1 MVTRNLQRRAGN
13 FSRVYMKVNEMADA
27 NKDLKPLKLRTTEPS
42 CGRCRDN
49 EPIGFAFE
57 FAYQP
62 IVDVTQR
69 KVCGHEALVRGPA
82 GESAHSVLSRV
93 TEDNRYRFD
102 QACRVKAIETA
113 AKLDLQGYL
122 SINFMPNAV
131 YEPAA
136 CIRTTLVAADTFGFP
151 IERIM
156 FEVTEG
162 EIITERKHLI
172 TILREYQRFG
182 FRTAIDDFGA
192 GYAGLTLL
200 TDFQPDIVK
209 LDMELLRGIDHHP
222 VKQKIVAALV
232 ELGKQLNVTILA
244 EGVETKPE
252 RDFLQQLGIT
262 LMQGYLFAKPAFQSA
277 GFVHDDAWI

>member
-1 MVTRNLQRRAGN
+1 MDDMAG
-13 FSRVYMKVNEMADA
+13 SS
-27 NKDLKPLKLRTTEPS
+27 KDLKPLKVQVNEPG
-42 CGRCRDN
+42 CGRCRDD

-62 IVDVTQR
+62 IVDLR
-69 KVCGHEALVRGPA
+69 KREIRGHEALVRGPT
-82 GESAHSVLSRV
+82 GESAHSVLSQV
-93 TEDNRYRFD
+93 NHDNRYRFD
-102 QACRVKAIETA
+102 QLCRVKAIKTA
-113 AKLDLQGYL
+113 ARLDLQGYL

-136 CIRTTLVAADTFGFP
+136 CIRTTILAADECGFP

-162 EIITERKHLI
+162 EIIAERKHLI

-200 TDFQPDIVK
+200 ADFQPDIVK
-209 LDMELLRGIDHHP
+209 LDMELLRGIDRHP
-222 VKQKIVAALV
+222 VKQKIVAAVV
-232 ELGKQLNVTILA
+232 ELGKQLDVTILA

-252 RDFLQQLGIT
+252 RDFLAGLGIT

-277 GFVHDDAWI
+277 GVVPDDAWI